1 MPDVMQKRLLVTW
14 VVERVLVIFGNC
26 LGFLN
31 GLECIMLSSHLK

>member
-1 MPDVMQKRLLVTW
+1 MLCKNACWFVTW